1 MNKYFSIIIIV
12 TLGLCL
18 LLLGGCSADQ
28 KPAVT
33 GNKAAKTIIAV
44 SIIPEQT
51 FVEAVAGDMVE
62 VVVMV
67 PPGSNPENYSPT
79 PQEMAKLSD
88 ASLYF
93 AIGVPAERANIL
105 PSIKDLNSRIK
116 VVDLPA
122 AAAAVYP
129 DREFAPG
136 ERDPHIWL
144 SPKRVRVIVDT
155 IADELGQ
162 LDPVN
167 AEYYLR
173 NAQNYQKQL
182 EKLDTNIKSALADLD
197 QKTFIVYHPA
207 LGYFAEDYDLQ
218 MLAIEEEGKEATAK
232 HIQEIIDQ
240 AKNDDIQ
247 VVFYQASVSSKQA
260 AAIAQDIGGY
270 TEKID
275 PLAADYTGNLQK
287 IADTFARVLQ
297 QKR

>member
-1 MNKYFSIIIIV
+1 LNKYFSIIIIV